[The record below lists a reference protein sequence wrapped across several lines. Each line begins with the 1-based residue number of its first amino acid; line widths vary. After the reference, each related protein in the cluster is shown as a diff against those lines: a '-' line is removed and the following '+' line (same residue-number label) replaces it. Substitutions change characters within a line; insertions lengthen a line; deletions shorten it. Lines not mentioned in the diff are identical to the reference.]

1 MKPTLIQH
9 PLKRIHF
16 NYKYEAALSDFER
29 AFIER
34 YKQLH
39 DELAMIKDELLELR
53 PCIRKVSRE
62 LKLVRKSFDTLH
74 EKIRLTEQRL
84 GLSPAVD
91 IPKGEFRIKPG
102 EINQVLNEFQTVRQ
116 EYWAIMVPMHNR
128 FNDVYIRFTAF
139 DDTVERFEKEY
150 SQPLLSNPDSM
161 EIDTNCFDVDMNEF
175 RKQWMAITDMQDV
188 CLDEYADWVKEQ
200 TSLVND
206 STALY
211 DRIKKLFQ
219 YISNIQKYNSTHREN
234 DFGLN

>member
-1 MKPTLIQH
+1 MKPTLIPH
-9 PLKRIHF
+9 PLKRIRF
-16 NYKYEAALSDFER
+16 NYKYETALSDFER

-39 DELAMIKDELLELR
+39 DELAMIKDELLQLG
-53 PCIRKVSRE
+53 PNIRKVMSE

-74 EKIRLTEQRL
+74 EKIRLTEQML
-84 GLSPAVD
+84 GLSPALD
-91 IPKGEFRIKPG
+91 IPKGEFRVKPG
-102 EINQVLNEFQTVRQ
+102 EINKVLNEFQSIRQ
-116 EYWAIMVPMHNR
+116 DYWAIMVPMHNR
-128 FNDVYIRFTAF
+128 FNAVYIRFTAF

-150 SQPLLSNPDSM
+150 SQPLLSNPENM
-161 EIDTNCFDVDMNEF
+161 EIDTRCFDNDMNEF
-175 RKQWMAITDMQDV
+175 RRQWMAITDLQES
-188 CLDEYADWVKEQ
+188 CLDEYADWVKDQ
-200 TSLVND
+200 TALVNA